1 MTNPGNA
8 IGTNAAFGGRTTP
21 NAFNDA
27 LALCSGRG
35 IITGWTCEPV
45 SGMTVALGGTQG
57 VRDVACVQDDAGNKL
72 SANNISGQPIQ
83 IELEPAPTV
92 GQRID
97 CIVVYV
103 QNPPQNPAKTP
114 DNPQCCGMIAVQGD
128 VAVTPV
134 APTEEQIRTA
144 ITSDGGSGA
153 TAYYAVLATISIP
166 ENATDITI
174 SEIEPGKPAGVG
186 VTVDEELSD
195 TSENPV
201 QNKVITKVL
210 GDINSILE
218 EINGEMVDLNTGEGV
233 TAPEVTASVAAVP
246 AQAEPVVVSESEM
259 PEPTEAEPVEKAD
272 PIPDVEAEANENEQG
287 EEDAT
292 ESND

>member
-27 LALCSGRG
+27 MALCSGRG
-35 IITGWTCEPV
+35 IITGWACEPV
-45 SGMTVALGGTQG
+45 SGMTVALGGTKG
-57 VRDVACVQDDAGNKL
+57 VRDVACVEDDAGNKL
-72 SANNISGQPIQ
+72 SANNISGQPVQ
-83 IELEPAPTV
+83 IELESAPTV

-97 CIVVYV
+97 SIVVYV
-103 QNPPQNPAKTP
+103 QNPPQNSAKTP
-114 DNPQCCGMIAVQGD
+114 DNPQCCGIIAVQGD

-134 APTEEQIRTA
+134 APTEEQIRAA
-144 ITSDGGSGA
+144 ITADGGSGV

-186 VTVDEELSD
+186 VTVDEELSK

-218 EINGEMVDLNTGEGV
+218 EINGEVVDLNTGEGV
-233 TAPEVTASVAAVP
+233 TVPEATANATVASV
-246 AQAEPVVVSESEM
+246 QAEPMEM
-259 PEPTEAEPVEKAD
+259 PEPVAEETTETMAEPEAETENTEEGEG
-272 PIPDVEAEANENEQG
+272 DVTG
-287 EEDAT
+287 T
-292 ESND
+292 ND

>member
-21 NAFNDA
+21 NALNDV

-35 IITGWTCEPV
+35 IVTGWACEPV
-45 SGMTVALGGTQG
+45 SGMTIALGGTQG
-57 VRDVACVQDDAGNKL
+57 VRDVACVEDDAGNRL
-72 SANNISGQPIQ
+72 SADNISGQPVQ
-83 IELEPAPTV
+83 VELEPAPTV

-114 DNPQCCGMIAVQGD
+114 DNPQCCGIIAVQGD

-144 ITSDGGSGA
+144 ITADGGSGV

-174 SEIEPGKPAGVG
+174 SEIEPGKSSGVSM
-186 VTVDEELSD
+186 TVDEELSD

-201 QNKVITKVL
+201 QNKVITKTL
-210 GDINSILE
+210 GDINSILID
-218 EINGEMVDLNTGEGV
+218 INGETTNMNTGDG
-233 TAPEVTASVAAVP
+233 
-246 AQAEPVVVSESEM
+246 VVVPSEE
-259 PEPTEAEPVEKAD
+259 ETE
-272 PIPDVEAEANENEQG
+272 
-287 EEDAT
+287 
-292 ESND
+292 

>member
-35 IITGWTCEPV
+35 IITGWACEPV
-45 SGMTVALGGTQG
+45 SNMTVALGGTQG
-57 VRDVACVQDDAGNKL
+57 VRDVACVEDDAGNKL
-72 SANNISGQPIQ
+72 SANNISGQPVQ
-83 IELEPAPTV
+83 VELEAAPTV
-92 GQRID
+92 GSRID
-97 CIVVYV
+97 CIVAYV

-114 DNPQCCGMIAVQGD
+114 DNPQCCGIVAVQGD

-134 APTEEQIRTA
+134 PPTEEQIRAA
-144 ITSDGGSGA
+144 ITEDGGSGA

-166 ENATDITI
+166 EGATDITI
-174 SEIEPGKPAGVG
+174 AQIEPGKPAGVG

-201 QNKVITKVL
+201 QNKVISAAL
-210 GDINSILE
+210 GDISTILGELNSELTRI
-218 EINGEMVDLNTGEGV
+218 DTGAGV
-233 TAPEVTASVAAVP
+233 TVPSGASAASLMSLRPVAPETTDDGP
-246 AQAEPVVVSESEM
+246 AEP
-259 PEPTEAEPVEKAD
+259 A
-272 PIPDVEAEANENEQG
+272 EAEAGEVEMVGKENNNEP
-287 EEDAT
+287 DAA
-292 ESND
+292 D

>member
-35 IITGWTCEPV
+35 IITGWACEPM

-57 VRDVACVQDDAGNKL
+57 VRDVACVEDDAGNKL
-72 SANNISGQPIQ
+72 SVNNISGQPVQ
-83 IELEPAPTV
+83 VELEAAPTV

-114 DNPQCCGMIAVQGD
+114 DNPQCCGIVAVQGD

-134 APTEEQIRTA
+134 PPTEEQIRAA
-144 ITSDGGSGA
+144 ITADGGAGA
-153 TAYYAVLATISIP
+153 NAYYATLATISIP
-166 ENATDITI
+166 EGATDITI
-174 SEIEPGKPAGVG
+174 GQIEPGKPAGVG

-201 QNKVITKVL
+201 QNKVISAAL
-210 GDINSILE
+210 GDINTILE
-218 EINGEMVDLNTGEGV
+218 GINGEVVNLNTGDGV
-233 TAPEVTASVAAVP
+233 TVPEAATNAASVMSLKPQAIAAT
-246 AQAEPVVVSESEM
+246 ADDITAETMEKPVA
-259 PEPTEAEPVEKAD
+259 EAEITE
-272 PIPDVEAEANENEQG
+272 EG
-287 EEDAT
+287 ESDEPNAT
-292 ESND
+292 D